1 MNAVKLVTTTCMGSP
16 PAFRHHYMLAA

>member
-16 PAFRHHYMLAA
+16 PAFRHHSMLAA